1 MVKPYD
7 DKTLNNLDGMI
18 LQIIVLIA
26 ALPLLDNDYDSPF
39 VTTMAFV
46 LVFLPLIIFITMALY
61 LHKDHLKKLVIPC
74 MPKVDLPSCS
84 NVMHD
89 EIAMRNFDL
98 IVDDNLR
105 QNATICDM

>member
-1 MVKPYD
+1 MVKPYN
-7 DKTLNNLDGMI
+7 DKTLNNLDGVI
-18 LQIIVLIA
+18 LQIIVLIT

-39 VTTMAFV
+39 VITMAFA
-46 LVFLPLIIFITMALY
+46 LVFLPLIIFITTALH

-74 MPKVDLPSCS
+74 MPKDDPPCCN

-98 IVDDNLR
+98 IIDDNLR